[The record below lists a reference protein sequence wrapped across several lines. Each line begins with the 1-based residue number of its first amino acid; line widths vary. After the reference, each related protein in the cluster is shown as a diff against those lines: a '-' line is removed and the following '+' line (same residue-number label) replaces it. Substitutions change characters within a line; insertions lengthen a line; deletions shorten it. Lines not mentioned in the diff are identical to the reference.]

1 MKKKIVILDG
11 YASNP
16 GDLSWEELE
25 RLGDLTVYDRTPP
38 ELLAARIADAQV
50 IFTNKVPLDAA
61 AVQAAPRLELIGL
74 LATGYNI
81 VDLDAARAR
90 GIPVCNIVGYS
101 TGAVAQMTLALLLE
115 LTQQVGQYN
124 ALVHRGD
131 WTNCPDFCCLRA
143 PLTELAGK
151 TMGLI
156 GYGAIGQAVGRLAL
170 ALDMRLLVTARHE
183 KAVPEGARYTTLD
196 ELLTQSDVISLHCP
210 LTPQSTRLIDAAAL
224 QKMKPGALLLN
235 TARGALV
242 DEQAVADALR
252 AGTLGGY
259 GADVVTVEPIP
270 AGHPLLT
277 APRCIL
283 TPHIAWA
290 PKETRIRLH
299 HLAAE
304 NLRAYLAG
312 HPINVVNP

>member
-61 AVQAAPRLELIGL
+61 AMQAAPRLELIGL

-115 LTQQVGQYN
+115 LTQQ
-124 ALVHRGD
+124 
-131 WTNCPDFCCLRA
+131 
-143 PLTELAGK
+143 
-151 TMGLI
+151 
-156 GYGAIGQAVGRLAL
+156 
-170 ALDMRLLVTARHE
+170 
-183 KAVPEGARYTTLD
+183 
-196 ELLTQSDVISLHCP
+196 
-210 LTPQSTRLIDAAAL
+210 
-224 QKMKPGALLLN
+224 
-235 TARGALV
+235 
-242 DEQAVADALR
+242 
-252 AGTLGGY
+252 
-259 GADVVTVEPIP
+259 
-270 AGHPLLT
+270 
-277 APRCIL
+277 
-283 TPHIAWA
+283 
-290 PKETRIRLH
+290 
-299 HLAAE
+299 
-304 NLRAYLAG
+304 
-312 HPINVVNP
+312 